1 MAERVRLV
9 AGNWKMNGRKADL
22 REAEEIARVAGRLGA
37 VEVMLCPPAT
47 LLAEMR
53 ARTDGSRLLI
63 GGQDCHAEMF
73 GAHTGNISAPMLA
86 DAGASAVIVGH
97 SERRMNHG
105 ETDVMV
111 AAKAA
116 AARQAGLMP
125 IICVGESQADR
136 EAGHALEL
144 VARQVENS
152 LPSDLGPTVVVAYE
166 PIWAIGSGMT
176 ATPDDVGEMHT
187 AIRARVVEILGQGP
201 GNAVRILY
209 GGSVRGSNAG
219 DLIAAPEVDGFLVG
233 GASLKAQD
241 FAPIIEACA
250 PAS

>member
-22 REAEEIARVAGRLGA
+22 GEAEEIARVAGRLGA

-63 GGQDCHAEMF
+63 GGQDCHAEMS
-73 GAHTGNISAPMLA
+73 GAHTGDISAAMLA

-97 SERRMNHG
+97 SERRVNHG